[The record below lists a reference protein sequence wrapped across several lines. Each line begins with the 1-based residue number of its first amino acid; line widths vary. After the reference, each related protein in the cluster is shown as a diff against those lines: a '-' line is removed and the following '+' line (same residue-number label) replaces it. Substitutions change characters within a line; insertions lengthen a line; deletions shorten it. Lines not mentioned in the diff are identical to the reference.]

1 MGFLGLYHPTLVLRQ
16 QTHAHTQTF
25 TFVSHS
31 LWHLNSPP
39 SETPI
44 LCQSFNM
51 RHHSCTRAAG
61 GRGVCRFFNQHQL
74 YELLLCLRYSVRL
87 LPPSPA
93 FPPSVRSCFV
103 SLRRSACKWVNPTA
117 RSHPPNPQCTPGT
130 KTSMGSQFPD
140 TQWSLN
146 LRGSNPFSLCTR
158 PPFWC
163 FNPHPPHPSLAP
175 ALLAASH
182 DAAAMDFR
190 SIGAELIGARLAL
203 SFQSDSWISQ
213 VRFCSTL
220 QHLLYW
226 TAVLGLRIIHSKY
239 AIQIRDCC
247 SHL

>member
-1 MGFLGLYHPTLVLRQ
+1 
-16 QTHAHTQTF
+16 
-25 TFVSHS
+25 
-31 LWHLNSPP
+31 
-39 SETPI
+39 
-44 LCQSFNM
+44 M

-93 FPPSVRSCFV
+93 LPLSVRSCFV

-163 FNPHPPHPSLAP
+163 FNPHPPTPV
-175 ALLAASH
+175 
-182 DAAAMDFR
+182 
-190 SIGAELIGARLAL
+190 L
-203 SFQSDSWISQ
+203 SACPPCCVSW
-213 VRFCSTL
+213 
-220 QHLLYW
+220 
-226 TAVLGLRIIHSKY
+226 
-239 AIQIRDCC
+239 CC
-247 SHL
+247 SRGFQKHWGWTDRRTAGFVFSVRLVNKPGQILFHAPTSATLDGCSWTENNPLQICYSN